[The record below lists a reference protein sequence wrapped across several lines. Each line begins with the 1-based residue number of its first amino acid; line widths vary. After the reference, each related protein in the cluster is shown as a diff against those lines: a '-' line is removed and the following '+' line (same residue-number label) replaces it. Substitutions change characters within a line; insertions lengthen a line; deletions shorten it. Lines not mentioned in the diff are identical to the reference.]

1 VPRTLILYL
10 GNPIVKNDQIGL
22 IVGSQLAALFSKLPG
37 VEMREFSGS
46 PLDLVSDISG
56 YERLILIDS
65 ISTGRPVGSV
75 VLFGEEEILSGKG
88 DVYLHGMNLSEAL
101 NLCRRIRLP
110 FPRKLHLVGI
120 ESGVMYEFGEKMS
133 GELREKLPGIISE
146 VRRLIG
152 GLIGPQTEGPWR
164 HSS

>member
-1 VPRTLILYL
+1 VPRILILYL
-10 GNPIVKNDQIGL
+10 GNPIVKNDQVGL
-22 IVGSQLAALFSKLPG
+22 IVGSQLAALFSRLPE
-37 VEMREFSGS
+37 VQVREFSGS

-88 DVYLHGMNLSEAL
+88 DIYLHGMNLSEAL

-110 FPRKLHLVGI
+110 FPEELNLVGI
-120 ESGVMYEFGEKMS
+120 ESGVMDEFGEKIS
-133 GELREKLPGIISE
+133 GELQAKLPGIISE
-146 VRRLIG
+146 VRRLVQ
-152 GLIGPQTEGPWR
+152 GLIGPQTEGPQR
-164 HSS
+164 RPS